1 MAATSTNKQPLL
13 IDRPLHAL
21 ATISSQKTGN
31 TGYWLSNNSCSVLVD
46 CTQNDGALIED
57 LYVIAREATSHKI
70 SFFMSNTTDVLRE
83 SDTTNVVYVTQ
94 VASGT
99 TPGAIVHAENLPFG
113 VAPYPTVPL
122 MQYGDVTTTTNT
134 REAGQFK
141 SLYIPKGK
149 VLWVGRAV
157 AATTANL
164 DFATAPVVGA
174 QGGFY

>member
-94 VASGT
+94 VESGT

-122 MQYGDVTTTTNT
+122 ASDNT

-157 AATTANL
+157 ASTEANL
-164 DFATAPVVGA
+164 DFTTAPVVGA

>member
-13 IDRPLHAL
+13 IDRPLHAM
-21 ATISSQKTGN
+21 ATISAQKTGN

-57 LYVIAREATSHKI
+57 LYVISREASQHNI

-83 SDTTNVVYVTQ
+83 SDTTNVIYVTRIE
-94 VASGT
+94 SSS
-99 TPGAIVHAENLPFG
+99 TPGKIVHADEMPFG
-113 VAPYPTVPL
+113 VAPYPTVPIA
-122 MQYGDVTTTTNT
+122 NANS

-157 AATTANL
+157 AATAANL
-164 DFATAPVVGA
+164 DFTTAPVAGA

>member
-57 LYVIAREATSHKI
+57 LYVIAREASSHTI

-122 MQYGDVTTTTNT
+122 ASDNT

-149 VLWVGRAV
+149 ALWVGRAV
-157 AATTANL
+157 AATAANL

>member
-57 LYVIAREATSHKI
+57 LYVIAREASSHTI

-122 MQYGDVTTTTNT
+122 ASDNT

-157 AATTANL
+157 AATAANL

>member
-122 MQYGDVTTTTNT
+122 ASDNT

-157 AATTANL
+157 AATAANL

>member
-57 LYVIAREATSHKI
+57 LYVIAREASSHTI

-83 SDTTNVVYVTQ
+83 SDTANVVYVTQ
-94 VASGT
+94 VVSGT

-122 MQYGDVTTTTNT
+122 ATSNT

-149 VLWVGRAV
+149 ALWVGRAV